1 MAATISAT
9 ELGRSLSDI
18 LNRIRYRGESFN
30 VERNGE
36 RVATLGPPG
45 PTLGVTMRQVADR
58 MRNIASPGDGFAD
71 DLEAVQSSQAPV
83 EIPKWDS

>member
-1 MAATISAT
+1 MATRITAT

-18 LNRIRYRGESFN
+18 LNRVRYRGETFH
-30 VERNGE
+30 VERSGE
-36 RVATLGPPG
+36 PVARLAPVG
-45 PTLGVTMRQVADR
+45 PTFGVTMRQVADR

-83 EIPKWDS
+83 EIPEWDS